1 VSIFIFIKADITIHP
16 SINNHTANELES
28 SDEDIY
34 EDITYNSFDDSDV
47 SLNYFF
53 KLITI

>member
-16 SINNHTANELES
+16 SINNHTAFELES